1 MSPRRTLAAVGL
13 FVVCISPFIAFQLL
27 GFFGVDLLRGPIRVI
42 LVGGAVIGAALA
54 IAVFLAERR
63 SLLVAY
69 FSLLATGALVVV
81 LAYVALWYFGRS
93 NDRRPLLS
101 FISPAAPSATAQA
114 TATADVPA
122 GPQSNATSAPAPAA
136 APGVGQTCGEAVVS
150 SVGALVIR
158 AAPGLNAPR
167 IGARPAGTVVQLLCD
182 PQVGAD
188 GLNWQHVRSGEVEGW
203 MSAQFLK
210 PRAR

>member
-42 LVGGAVIGAALA
+42 LVGGAVLGAALA

-81 LAYVALWYFGRS
+81 LAYVTLWYFGQS
-93 NDRRPLLS
+93 NAGRPLLS
-101 FISPAAPSATAQA
+101 FVSPAAPAATAQA
-114 TATADVPA
+114 TATTDMPA
-122 GPQSNATSAPAPAA
+122 GSAINATSVPAPAA
-136 APGVGQTCGEAVVS
+136 GQTCGEAVVS
-150 SVGALVIR
+150 SASALVIR

-182 PQVGAD
+182 AQVGAD
-188 GLNWQHVRSGEVEGW
+188 GLNWQHVRSGDVEGW
-203 MSAQFLK
+203 MSAQFLQ
-210 PRAR
+210 PRPR